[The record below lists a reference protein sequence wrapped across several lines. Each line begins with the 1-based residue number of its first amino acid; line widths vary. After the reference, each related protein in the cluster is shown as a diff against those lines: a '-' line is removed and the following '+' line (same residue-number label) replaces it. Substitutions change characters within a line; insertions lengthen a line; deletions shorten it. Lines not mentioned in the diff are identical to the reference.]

1 MTATAAPQIF
11 TGASQFDI
19 SNSVSIAT
27 SNPTS
32 VSNIGTKTRP
42 IVSEPYTIPASS
54 KSNAIEEG
62 KESDP
67 PVESKYLFE
76 KARSTQRKL
85 DLTELNFASSSSH
98 KPTASLLTLFHVYP
112 QVLCPSICH
121 LLTCDIIAGIIC
133 EKLNVL
139 CHSQGFNVH
148 FANVYLEAIDFVSIS
163 VALYGL
169 FLFYGLTKEE
179 LTDRR
184 PLAKFLAIKLIVMCT

>member
-67 PVESKYLFE
+67 PVESKCTHGYY
-76 KARSTQRKL
+76 
-85 DLTELNFASSSSH
+85 SH
-98 KPTASLLTLFHVYP
+98 
-112 QVLCPSICH
+112 
-121 LLTCDIIAGIIC
+121 
-133 EKLNVL
+133 
-139 CHSQGFNVH
+139 
-148 FANVYLEAIDFVSIS
+148 
-163 VALYGL
+163 
-169 FLFYGLTKEE
+169 
-179 LTDRR
+179 
-184 PLAKFLAIKLIVMCT
+184 